1 LKSNHKNSNKI
12 ICIFERRKIK
22 MMDIQARK
30 IQFVQEFLR
39 IADDELVAK
48 LENLLR
54 VERKKKLDEELNP
67 MTLEELNEMIDNSEE
82 DIKNGKVTEARN
94 LLNQINTWK

>member
-1 LKSNHKNSNKI
+1 
-12 ICIFERRKIK
+12 

-67 MTLEELNEMIDNSEE
+67 MTLEELNKMIDNSEE

>member
-1 LKSNHKNSNKI
+1 
-12 ICIFERRKIK
+12 

-82 DIKNGKVTEARN
+82 DNKNGKVTEARN
-94 LLNQINTWK
+94 LLNLIDVNK

>member
-1 LKSNHKNSNKI
+1 
-12 ICIFERRKIK
+12 
-22 MMDIQARK
+22 MDIQARK

-82 DIKNGKVTEARN
+82 DNKNGKVTEARN
-94 LLNQINTWK
+94 LLNLIDVNK

>member
-1 LKSNHKNSNKI
+1 
-12 ICIFERRKIK
+12 

-39 IADDELVAK
+39 IVDDELVAK
-48 LENLLR
+48 LENLPR
-54 VERKKKLDEELNP
+54 VESKKKLDEKLNP
-67 MTLEELNEMIDNSEE
+67 MTLEELDEMIDNSEE

-94 LLNQINTWK
+94 LLNLIDVNE

>member
-1 LKSNHKNSNKI
+1 M
-12 ICIFERRKIK
+12 K

>member
-1 LKSNHKNSNKI
+1 
-12 ICIFERRKIK
+12 

>member
-1 LKSNHKNSNKI
+1 
-12 ICIFERRKIK
+12 
-22 MMDIQARK
+22 MDIQARK

-54 VERKKKLDEELNP
+54 VERKKKLDEELRP
-67 MTLEELNEMIDNSEE
+67 LTLEELNVIIDNSEE

-94 LLNQINTWK
+94 LLNQIDTWK

>member
-1 LKSNHKNSNKI
+1 MN
-12 ICIFERRKIK
+12 
-22 MMDIQARK
+22 IQVRN

-39 IADDELVAK
+39 VADDEIVAK

-67 MTLEELNEMIDNSEE
+67 MTLKELNKMIDNSEE
-82 DIKNGKVTEARN
+82 DIKNGKVTEAPN
-94 LLNQINTWK
+94 LLNLIEVNK

>member
-1 LKSNHKNSNKI
+1 
-12 ICIFERRKIK
+12 
-22 MMDIQARK
+22 MDIQARK

-54 VERKKKLDEELNP
+54 VERKKKLDEELRP
-67 MTLEELNEMIDNSEE
+67 LTLEELNVIIDNSEE

-94 LLNQINTWK
+94 LLNQIDAWK

>member
-1 LKSNHKNSNKI
+1 MN
-12 ICIFERRKIK
+12 
-22 MMDIQARK
+22 IQVRN

-39 IADDELVAK
+39 VADDEIVAK

-67 MTLEELNEMIDNSEE
+67 MTLKELNEMIDNSEE
-82 DIKNGKVTEARN
+82 DIKNGKVTEAPN
-94 LLNQINTWK
+94 LLNLIEVNK